1 MLSFLTQAV
10 AALWL
15 VAPPATLAANV
26 VVHGSSG
33 LSYVGLRNGTS
44 GQDYFLGIP
53 FAQPPVGPLRF
64 KPPVPWAPGNISVVN
79 ATLDG
84 ASCEQNVPFTNNR
97 ISEDCLT
104 LHVWKPTNV
113 TGKLPVMV
121 WIYGGGFY
129 EGEIQRYPGTHL
141 LERARKI
148 GKPIVYVAMNYRLG
162 IYGFP
167 PGQAAA
173 DTGGLNLAFKDQR
186 LALEWVHKNI
196 GYFGGDP
203 DKVTIFGVSA
213 GAISAAYQA
222 FYNKG
227 NIGQLFR
234 GMILESGSPTTVNTA
249 RPNDP
254 VREAGFQ
261 FIANATGCLNNVNP
275 FECVRNAP
283 ADVLSQANKDLFVV
297 EPYYRAVGQ
306 APTIFG
312 PTYAPNDEFFT
323 APIHQLMHSGKF
335 AKVPFINGAVLDEGT
350 VFVDGPG
357 TSIQGDQDII
367 NWLTARFPG
376 LYFGISNVTAVK
388 ELLSLYPTSPAAG
401 SPYGT
406 GNETFGRAAQYKRFA
421 SLFGDLGF
429 QAPRR
434 DFLRSAI
441 KFGVPTWSYIFKE
454 RSSDYPDYGIS
465 HGSDTPFVM
474 QTWGMSTPNASP
486 AAIDLM
492 ETIGDYWI
500 NFAYNLDP
508 NPRNGPRRTSWPQ
521 YGKAEVA
528 LQLLAS
534 NVTAVKD
541 SERAKAIDFLIDG
554 HGLYL

>member
-1 MLSFLTQAV
+1 MGFQHAVPTMLSLITTL

-15 VAPPATLAANV
+15 AAPPPAAATNPII
-26 VVHGSSG
+26 HGASG
-33 LSYVGLRNGTS
+33 LSYIGLHNATAD
-44 GQDYFLGIP
+44 QDYFLGIP

-64 KPPVPWAPGNISVVN
+64 KPPVPWAPGNKFVVN

-84 ASCEQNVPFTNNR
+84 ASCEQNVPYTNNR

-104 LHVWKPTNV
+104 LN
-113 TGKLPVMV
+113 L
-121 WIYGGGFY
+121 YGGGFY
-129 EGEIQRYPGTHL
+129 QGEIQRYPGTYL
-141 LERARKI
+141 LERANKI
-148 GKPIVYVAMNYRLG
+148 GKPIIYVAMNYRLG

-173 DTGGLNLAFKDQR
+173 DAGGLNLAFKDQR

-196 GYFGGDP
+196 AYFGGDP

-213 GAISAAYQA
+213 GALSASYQS
-222 FYNKG
+222 FYNNG
-227 NIGQLFR
+227 DIGKLFR
-234 GMILESGSPTTVNTA
+234 GMILESGSPTTINA
-249 RPNDP
+249 AKPNDP
-254 VREAGFQ
+254 VREAGFH
-261 FIANATGCLNNVNP
+261 FIANATNCLDSATP

-283 ADVLSQANKDLFVV
+283 ADLLSQANKDLFIV
-297 EPYYRAVGQ
+297 EPYYRPLGQ
-306 APTIFG
+306 SPTIFG
-312 PTYAPNDEFFT
+312 PTHAPNDDFFT
-323 APIHQLMHSGKF
+323 APISQLMHSGKF
-335 AKVPFINGAVLDEGT
+335 AKIPFINGALLDEGT
-350 VFVDGPG
+350 IFVDGPE
-357 TSIQGDQDII
+357 TSIESDQDII

-376 LYFGISNVTAVK
+376 FYLGISNVTAAR
-388 ELLSLYPTSPAAG
+388 ELLSLYPTSPAEG

-454 RSSDYPDYGIS
+454 PSLDYPPEYGIA
-465 HGSDTPFVM
+465 HGSDTSFVM
-474 QTWGMSTPNASP
+474 QTWGMATPNASP

-492 ETIGDYWI
+492 ETIGDYWV
-500 NFAYNLDP
+500 NFAYYLDP
-508 NPRNGPRRTSWPQ
+508 NPRNNPRRKFWPQ
-521 YGKAEVA
+521 YGSAEIG

-534 NVTAVKD
+534 NVTTFKD
-541 SERAKAIDFLIDG
+541 SARAKPVDFIIHG
-554 HGLYL
+554 NGLYS

>member
-1 MLSFLTQAV
+1 MRSFLAQTLAV
-10 AALWL
+10 LQL
-15 VAPPATLAANV
+15 TIPLPALAANPV
-26 VVHGSSG
+26 IHASSN
-33 LSYVGLRNGTS
+33 LSYVGLHNVTS

-64 KPPVPWAPGNISVVN
+64 KPPVPWAPGNITVVN

-104 LHVWKPTNV
+104 LNVWKPTNV

-129 EGEIQRYPGTHL
+129 QGEIQRYPGTYL
-141 LERARKI
+141 LERANKI
-148 GKPIVYVAMNYRLG
+148 EFTD
-162 IYGFP
+162 FP
-167 PGQAAA
+167 RAKLRP
-173 DTGGLNLAFKDQR
+173 TRGGLNLAFKDQR
-186 LALEWVHKNI
+186 LALEWVRKNI

-227 NIGQLFR
+227 KSEKLFR
-234 GMILESGSPTTVNTA
+234 GMILESGSPTTLNAA

-254 VREAGFQ
+254 VRESGFK
-261 FIANATGCLNNVNP
+261 FIANATGCLNSATP
-275 FECVRNAP
+275 FECVRKAP

-297 EPYYRAVGQ
+297 EPYYRAIGQ

-312 PTYAPNDEFFT
+312 PAYAPNDEFFT
-323 APIHQLMHSGKF
+323 APIPQLMHEGKF
-335 AKVPFINGAVLDEGT
+335 AKVPFISGALLDEGT

-357 TSIQGDQDII
+357 TSIQEDQDII

-406 GNETFGRAAQYKRFA
+406 GNETFGRGAQYKRFA
-421 SLFGDLGF
+421 SLFGDLAF

-434 DFLRSAI
+434 DFLRTAI
-441 KFGVPTWSYIFKE
+441 KFGAPSWSYIFKE
-454 RSSDYPDYGIS
+454 RSLDYPPEYGIA
-465 HGSDTPFVM
+465 HGSDTSFVM

-486 AAIDLM
+486 AAVELM

-500 NFAYNLDP
+500 NFAYYLDP
-508 NPRNGPRRTSWPQ
+508 NPRTNPRCKFWPQ
-521 YGKAEVA
+521 YGTAEVA

-534 NVTAVKD
+534 NVTTFRD
-541 SERAKAIDFLIDG
+541 SARAKAVDFVIDG
-554 HGLYL
+554 NGLYS